1 MMAMWKDV
9 VGGDWECV
17 GASMREMRC
26 KGTRVMWQRERMWWQ
41 RGVIGQG
48 GNDNNSGG
56 DMEWEWKTDVGR

>member
-1 MMAMWKDV
+1 MAMWKDA

-17 GASMREMRC
+17 GTSMWEMRC
-26 KGTRVMWQRERMWWQ
+26 KGTRVMWQRERMWRQ

-48 GNDNNSGG
+48 GHNNNGGG